1 MWISQQLRIF
11 PNIWAMFFCR
21 QYMIYNGIYND
32 PCFEGFDPWNWRLT
46 IQKRGHLGSRYI
58 YIYNLYRYVQS
69 LIPQDMS
76 VWMQGFL
83 DSDCLQRG
91 MQQGRLQSS
100 WYVIRKLHLFAKGY
114 GSLSMWLWEWMNLL
128 IFTNYLKYGWETPFP
143 APIFSGEFSYQ
154 QQNIDQPRP
163 VRFPTSMMCILFVE
177 TRLPSPINAMV
188 VMNILPEFFFASI
201 PFDTS
206 AVSEIGVI
214 NIDKH

>member
-1 MWISQQLRIF
+1 MKLKVDH
-11 PNIWAMFFCR
+11 PK
-21 QYMIYNGIYND
+21 
-32 PCFEGFDPWNWRLT
+32 EGSFGF
-46 IQKRGHLGSRYI
+46 QVYI

-163 VRFPTSMMCILFVE
+163 VRFPTSMRCILFVE

-188 VMNILPEFFFASI
+188 VMNILPEFFLLRYLSI
-201 PFDTS
+201 HLQW
-206 AVSEIGVI
+206 VKLEL
-214 NIDKH
+214 